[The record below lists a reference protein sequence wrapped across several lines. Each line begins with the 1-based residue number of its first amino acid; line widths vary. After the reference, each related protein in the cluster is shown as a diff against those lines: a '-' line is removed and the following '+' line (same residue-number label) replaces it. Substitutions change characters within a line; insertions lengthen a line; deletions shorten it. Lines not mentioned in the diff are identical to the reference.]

1 MTKGTTFWRKD
12 EDSDYTHLRF
22 IISNP
27 DVDNKVLVV
36 GMSRFKNNKR
46 EDTSCLL
53 HSGEHECIKVE
64 SKIRYDKALEIVYS
78 SLLQEKFKGI
88 IELKASISSVLL
100 ARIQSGAKTTKAL
113 APKFKKYFQYF

>member
-12 EDSDYTHLRF
+12 EDSDYRHLRF
-22 IISNP
+22 IISDP

-36 GMSRFKNNKR
+36 GVTKFKNNKR

-53 HSGEHECIKVE
+53 HSGEHKCIKVE
-64 SKIRYDKALEIVYS
+64 SRIRYSKAFEIEYS
-78 SLLQEKFKGI
+78 SLLQKNFKGN
-88 IELKASISSVLL
+88 IELKANISSVLL

-113 APKFKKYFQYF
+113 PSKFKKYFQYF